1 MSGLFVS
8 ALGFLPYGFFTWIPL
23 RQSVFPGQWGCA
35 RRQSP
40 LGGEGEE
47 GDETGDEAT
56 DDDPGVCSGARGV
69 PRSIHHEYR
78 GWEDDHPRQQ
88 PKRDEGT
95 GMYRYDDTEGG
106 EVGIKRDDVTQI
118 MGR

>member
-8 ALGFLPYGFFTWIPL
+8 ALGFLPY
-23 RQSVFPGQWGCA
+23 VFLHGSRSGNPFVPGNGVA
-35 RRQSP
+35 PGGSHPPR
-40 LGGEGEE
+40 GEGEE

-56 DDDPGVCSGARGV
+56 DDDPGVCTGARGV

-95 GMYRYDDTEGG
+95 GMYRYDDTDGGGGDQEG
-106 EVGIKRDDVTQI
+106 
-118 MGR
+118 

>member
-1 MSGLFVS
+1 M
-8 ALGFLPYGFFTWIPL
+8 
-23 RQSVFPGQWGCA
+23 
-35 RRQSP
+35 
-40 LGGEGEE
+40 
-47 GDETGDEAT
+47 
-56 DDDPGVCSGARGV
+56 

-106 EVGIKRDDVTQI
+106 EVGIKKDDVTQI